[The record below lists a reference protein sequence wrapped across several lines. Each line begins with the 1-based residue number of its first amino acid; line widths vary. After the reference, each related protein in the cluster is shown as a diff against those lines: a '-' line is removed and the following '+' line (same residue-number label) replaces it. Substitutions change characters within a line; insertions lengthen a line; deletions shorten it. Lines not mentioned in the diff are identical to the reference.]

1 MLSAYYTQILTLV
14 GINIILVASLNIVIG
29 YTGLL
34 SLGHAA
40 FMSIGAYTASILTV
54 YYDVPFF
61 AALLAG
67 ALFASVFGIII
78 GLPTLKLRGDYL
90 AIATLGFGEIVRII
104 IINMEITRGPLGLT
118 GIPRH
123 TSLWLVY
130 LFVILSLLVFYRLKR
145 SRVGRAMIA
154 IREDET
160 AAEAM
165 GINTT
170 YYKVTAFAVAAFFAG
185 TAGGLFAHYFRYIN
199 PNNFGFMRSIEI
211 LVMVVLGGMGNMV
224 GSVVG
229 ATVLTAAPEML
240 RAVAD
245 YRMLIYGAALVAMM
259 LIRPQGLLG
268 EGKLKMPKKL
278 PGFKVKNQIQE
289 REKAKS

>member
-40 FMSIGAYTASILTV
+40 FMAIGAYISAILTV
-54 YYDVPFF
+54 VYDWPFF
-61 AALLAG
+61 AALLMG
-67 ALFASVFGIII
+67 ALIASVFGIII

-90 AIATLGFGEIVRII
+90 AIATLGFGEIVRIMI
-104 IINMEITRGPLGLT
+104 MNMDITGGTNGLR

-123 TSLWLVY
+123 TDLWLVY

-185 TAGGLFAHYFRYIN
+185 TAGGLFAHYFRYIS

-240 RAVAD
+240 RAVSD
-245 YRMLIYGAALVAMM
+245 YRMLIYGGVLVAMM

-278 PGFKVKNQIQE
+278 PGFKVKSQIQE